1 MNIPEQCKP
10 LKKSYD
16 DCFNENMSNM
26 YSSLFGGKKQQQAG
40 QTVNADPNLCEK
52 VFEVYR
58 DCYLRLLYFGSYFF
72 LFFSSLV
79 LLLIFHAVKQF
90 KSIILYCLSVAT
102 MNRVVFENG
111 TCMLFK
117 HSHMIVIS
125 LTLTTTD

>member
-52 VFEVYR
+52 VFEVQYR
-58 DCYLRLLYFGSYFF
+58 DWLITVLLRFI
-72 LFFSSLV
+72 LFSIFSSLV
-79 LLLIFHAVKQF
+79 LLFIFHTAKQF
-90 KSIILYCLSVAT
+90 KSIILYC
-102 MNRVVFENG
+102 
-111 TCMLFK
+111 
-117 HSHMIVIS
+117 IVIS